1 MELTTKNIEQLY
13 KFTKD
18 HFVDW
23 YDLQTELVDHLAN
36 DIEEIWKKTLRFHLK
51 QQEIFHSKNSEFL
64 GLVIL

>member
-36 DIEEIWKKTLRFHLK
+36 DIEEIRNFW
-51 QQEIFHSKNSEFL
+51 
-64 GLVIL
+64 VW